1 MRGWFFFLLLLSCG
15 GVPPD
20 RSVYAFF
27 DAMTQ
32 GDANRMAAVLDST
45 VFLGHSGAPELDS
58 LIPGADFETR
68 RSRVLQE
75 LTGGN
80 VKRLWLTKQVIVGR
94 TEQRGDTASV
104 EVSFVDPETNK
115 QYFTRF
121 ELVRKGKTWQIFSFR
136 ARE

>member
-1 MRGWFFFLLLLSCG
+1 MRSWFPFLLLLSCG
-15 GVPPD
+15 EAPPD

-32 GDANRMAAVLDST
+32 GDANRMAAVLDSN
-45 VFLGHSGAPELDS
+45 VFFGHSGSPDVDTLAV
-58 LIPGADFETR
+58 GADYETR
-68 RSRVLQE
+68 RNRILQE

-94 TEQRGDTASV
+94 TEQRKDTAGV

-121 ELVRKGKTWQIFSFR
+121 ELAQKGKNWLIFSFKKK
-136 ARE
+136 E